1 MKCNYTP
8 GKNRLHVCASV
19 SQICIYSLVFPH
31 LFVCLRASCT
41 HHITSHHI
49 TFFHIKCRY
58 NVYSILARMCMY
70 LSIYLSTYLSTYLPI
85 YLSTYINY
93 TGWKTTCVP
102 YMFLFLHVSYCR
114 SCCGGSYTPF
124 LASKGRS
131 VRCQVLSA
139 GAYLCVVDDPKLQQS
154 SSISLRWSHLSAK

>member
-85 YLSTYINY
+85 YLSTYLPIY
-93 TGWKTTCVP
+93 LSTYLPIYLPIYLSIYLSIYICVCVFVFVCVCLSLSLHLPLEKRKTCHKASALRFP
-102 YMFLFLHVSYCR
+102 RQQQHSR
-114 SCCGGSYTPF
+114 WHAPGG
-124 LASKGRS
+124 
-131 VRCQVLSA
+131 
-139 GAYLCVVDDPKLQQS
+139 
-154 SSISLRWSHLSAK
+154 